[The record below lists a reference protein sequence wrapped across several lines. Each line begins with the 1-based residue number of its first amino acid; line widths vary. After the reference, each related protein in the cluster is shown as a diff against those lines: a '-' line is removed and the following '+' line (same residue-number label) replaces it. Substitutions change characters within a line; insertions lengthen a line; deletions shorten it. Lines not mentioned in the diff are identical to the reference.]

1 MKLLRRIPRIL
12 TLLMVAILTAGLA
25 GVALA
30 QGVATDPI
38 GFVTSKAGE
47 LLGGVAAMGAWSAG
61 ITGWMRHHWL
71 KQLNGAT
78 VTLFAI
84 GVAFVS
90 TEGLILWLHAGWAII
105 ATLAFAVASGIFA
118 SGTLAV
124 TIKGPLKPIMDFV
137 YSIALKYLPE
147 GVTAPEQPP
156 AAADGGGD
164 AGNASAP
171 PATP

>member
-1 MKLLRRIPRIL
+1 MRLLRRIPRIL
-12 TLLMVAILTAGLA
+12 TMLTVAILTAGLA

-61 ITGWMRHHWL
+61 ITGWVRHHWL
-71 KQLNGAT
+71 KQLNGAAVT
-78 VTLFAI
+78 VFAI
-84 GVAFVS
+84 GIAFVS
-90 TEGLILWLHAGWAII
+90 TEGLVLWLHAGWTILAGI
-105 ATLAFAVASGIFA
+105 AFAVASGIFA

-124 TIKGPLKPIMDFV
+124 TIKGPLKPIMDFI
-137 YSIALKYLPE
+137 YSIALKYLPKD
-147 GVTAPEQPP
+147 VTAPDRPP
-156 AAADGGGD
+156 ADASGD
-164 AGNASAP
+164 DSGNAEAP